1 MSDLPQGN
9 MLVPLMLF
17 GWPLVLIALFL
28 VLPSRRATIA
38 AFVFAWLF
46 LPVAEY
52 NIVGLP
58 DWNKMSA
65 TSISIFVATL
75 LFDPNRI
82 LQLRPRWI
90 DCAMVLLCVCPLF
103 SSLTNDLGVYDGLSS
118 VFRQTVRWGLPYL
131 VGRMYFS
138 DIEGMRELMIAIF
151 IGGLVYVPLC
161 WFEIRMS
168 PQLHRL
174 FYGYHQHGFA
184 QTIRYGGY
192 RPMVFMEHGL
202 MVGMWMV
209 SATLSGIALWRSG
222 ALRHIYGIPVLP
234 MAGVLLLTALLCKST
249 GAIAILL
256 IGLAALAVVFYLR
269 ANVALPAI
277 AFVSVAYILLRATG
291 LWSGVQL
298 IDYADAIVGEER
310 AASLETRIR
319 NENLLAA
326 RAQEHWVFGWG
337 GWNRS
342 RITDAAG
349 RDISITDSQW
359 IITFGV
365 TGMVG
370 LAGLFGA
377 LLLPM
382 LVLSWRAQP
391 AVWGHP
397 AVASYAV
404 AALLLGLW
412 MIDNTVNAMFNPIYL
427 LMAGGLA
434 GMNAIVFVRTQGP
447 TRVPAPAPRAPVRKK
462 EREVTAE
469 V

>member
-1 MSDLPQGN
+1 VNPGPQGN

-17 GWPLVLIALFL
+17 GWPVVLLVLFTL
-28 VLPSRRATIA
+28 LPSRRATIA

-46 LPVAEY
+46 LPVAAY

-75 LFDPNRI
+75 LFDTNRI
-82 LQLRPRWI
+82 LQLRFRWI
-90 DCAMVLLCVCPLF
+90 DAAMILFCICPLF
-103 SSLTNDLGVYDGLSS
+103 SSLSNNLGVYDGLSS
-118 VFRQTVRWGLPYL
+118 VFNQTVRWGLPYI

-138 DIEGMRELMIAIF
+138 DVEGMRELMIAIF
-151 IGGLVYVPLC
+151 IGGLIYVPFC

-174 FYGYHQHGFA
+174 VYGYHQHGFG

-222 ALRHIYGIPVLP
+222 ALRFIYGIPILP
-234 MAGVLLLTALLCKST
+234 LVGVLLLTALLCKST

-256 IGLAALAVVFYLR
+256 IGLAALAIVFYVR
-269 ANVALPAI
+269 ANVAIPAI
-277 AFVSVAYILLRATG
+277 ALISVAYILLRATG

-298 IDYADAIVGEER
+298 IDYADTLVGAER
-310 AASLETRIR
+310 AASLETRIT
-319 NENLLAA
+319 NENLLGA
-326 RAQEHWVFGWG
+326 RAKQHWIFGWG

-342 RITDAAG
+342 RITDASG

-359 IITFGV
+359 IITYGV
-365 TGMVG
+365 TGFVG
-370 LAGLFGA
+370 LAGLLGA
-377 LLLPM
+377 ILIPALA
-382 LVLSWRAQP
+382 LSWRAHP

-397 AVASYAV
+397 AVAAYAV
-404 AALLLGLW
+404 AALLLALW

-434 GMNAIVFVRTQGP
+434 GMSPIVFVRSQIP
-447 TRVPAPAPRAPVRKK
+447 SKVPAPAPRAPIRRKPQQ
-462 EREVTAE
+462 EPAE